1 MSSPFVFKNII
12 AKPSIKFPF
21 WRINANTSVQ
31 FLKAL
36 KRLSNS
42 QSDSSSTFG
51 SLTGTSKWYGGVLA
65 PNGMIYGI
73 PINSETVLKIDPT
86 TDTASTFGSLTGTS
100 KWIGGVLA
108 PNGMIYGIP
117 YNSETVLKID
127 PTTDTASTFGSL
139 TGATKWQGGVLAPNG
154 MIYGIPRDS
163 ETVLKLLTPLSVNN
177 NYPLSRL
184 VNKF

>member
-73 PINSETVLKIDPT
+73 PINNYGHGINLRKPNRNIEMDRWCLGAKRNDLWDSVQLRNSFKNRPNYGHGINLRKPNRSNEMARWCLGAKRNDLWDSARLRNSFKTFNT
-86 TDTASTFGSLTGTS
+86 TFC
-100 KWIGGVLA
+100 K
-108 PNGMIYGIP
+108 
-117 YNSETVLKID
+117 
-127 PTTDTASTFGSL
+127 
-139 TGATKWQGGVLAPNG
+139 
-154 MIYGIPRDS
+154 
-163 ETVLKLLTPLSVNN
+163 
-177 NYPLSRL
+177 
-184 VNKF
+184 